1 MKYEEIGEAKKVE
14 TVDLEAVVHVRGN
27 AGLEADLIRRLQDD
41 GKGQAEIGRL
51 MGLSQGAVSK
61 RLALFGLIPKL
72 LERLRKGEIG
82 ANVAYRLAKLP
93 KAEQAKFAAQE
104 KVTLKAVDARHR
116 EIIVSDDLKA
126 LLAEPLSQAP
136 VETEGFDG
144 NELRAEQLDLRLG
157 IKAVPTNLMRT
168 GGNDPKNAKDQT
180 DDQLAFYLA
189 GIAAEYNE
197 GIKPGEPKEYIF
209 AMAREMTQRLLKKAR
224 GP

>member
-27 AGLEADLIRRLQDD
+27 AALEADLIRRLQDE
-41 GKGQAEIGRL
+41 GKGQAEIGHL

-116 EIIVSDDLKA
+116 EIVVSDDLKA
-126 LLAEPLSQAP
+126 LLAEPLSQGTQVP
-136 VETEGFDG
+136 VEAEGSLL
-144 NELRAEQLDLRLG
+144 ERLAALEHEQWV
-157 IKAVPTNLMRT
+157 AWS
-168 GGNDPKNAKDQT
+168 KD
-180 DDQLAFYLA
+180 
-189 GIAAEYNE
+189 IAA
-197 GIKPGEPKEYIF
+197 KEKLSE
-209 AMAREMTQRLLKKAR
+209 ARLLRWKGYWVPYSELSDEVKRQDRDWALKVLAEVR
-224 GP
+224 K